1 MTVSAIPTVSDSDPV
16 PARAA
21 VRVLVFAGSLR
32 AASLN
37 KKLAR
42 IAAGL
47 VQEAGAEATF
57 IDLKDFPLPV
67 YDGDLESASGLPP
80 NARKLK
86 DLFIA
91 HDAFVIACPEY
102 NAGVT
107 GALKNAIDW
116 VSRQDGDESG
126 VLPYEGKVVGL
137 CSAAGGVLFGIR
149 AMEMLRGI
157 LMNLGCL
164 VVPKRLG
171 VPRANQA
178 FDASDRLTDPAQVAT
193 LTATVQQV
201 VRVAAALRAGV

>member
-1 MTVSAIPTVSDSDPV
+1 MAVSANSV
-16 PARAA
+16 P

-42 IAAGL
+42 LAAEL
-47 VQEAGAEATF
+47 VREAGADATF
-57 IDLKDFPLPV
+57 VDLKDYPLPL
-67 YDGDLESASGLPP
+67 YDGDLESASGLPA

-86 DLFIA
+86 DLFIT
-91 HDAFVIACPEY
+91 HDAFIIACPEY

-116 VSRQDGDESG
+116 VSRQDGNESG

-149 AMEMLRGI
+149 AMEMLQGI

-171 VPRANQA
+171 VPRASQA
-178 FDASDRLTDPAQVAT
+178 FDAGDRLTDAGQVAT
-193 LTATVQQV
+193 LGAMVQQV
-201 VRVAAALRAGV
+201 IRLAAAMREGA